1 MSSEF
6 SSLFALAPQV
16 QDLLFRQARTAN
28 TFTDEPVSDT
38 QIEALYD
45 LVKWGPTSM
54 NVQPLRM
61 VLVRS
66 DEARA
71 RLITHMFPGN
81 QPKVAAAPLVAIMA
95 ADTQFHTH
103 LSRTFPHVPGVEALY
118 ADDAF
123 RLQVAKAQAWLQVGY
138 VIMGVRA
145 LGLAAGPMNGFD
157 PAGVDADLLAGT
169 SLQSITIMN
178 IGHPGPDAFKERLPR
193 LDHHEVVSSL

>member
-1 MSSEF
+1 MTVDPA
-6 SSLFALAPQV
+6 SLLTLSREA

-28 TFTDEPVSDT
+28 TFTDDPVTDA
-38 QIEALYD
+38 QIEALYE
-45 LVKWGPTSM
+45 LVRWGPTSM

-66 DEARA
+66 DDARR

-81 QPKVAAAPLVAIMA
+81 QPKVEAAPLVAIMA
-95 ADTQFHTH
+95 ADIEFHRH
-103 LSRTFPHVPGVEALY
+103 LARTFPHIPGADALY

-123 RLQVAKAQAWLQVGY
+123 RTQVAKAQAWLQVGY

-145 LGLAAGPMNGFD
+145 LGLAAGPMNGFN
-157 PAGVDADLLAGT
+157 PSGVDADLLAGT

-178 IGHPGPDAFKERLPR
+178 IGRPGPDAFRERLPR
-193 LDHHEVVSSL
+193 LALDEVVSTL

>member
-1 MSSEF
+1 MTGDLSQ
-6 SSLFALAPQV
+6 LFTLESTAQ
-16 QDLLFRQARTAN
+16 QLLFRGARTAN
-28 TFTDEPVSDT
+28 TFTEEPVTDS

-61 VLVRS
+61 LLVRS

-71 RLITHMFPGN
+71 RLVTHMFPGN
-81 QPKVAAAPLVAIMA
+81 QPKVMSAPLVAIMA
-95 ADTQFHTH
+95 ADTQFHQH
-103 LSRTFPHVPGVEALY
+103 LERTFPHVPGAAALY
-118 ADDAF
+118 ADDTF
-123 RLQVAKAQAWLQVGY
+123 RIQVARAQAWLQVGY

-145 LGLAAGPMNGFD
+145 LGLAAGPMNGFN

-178 IGHPGPDAFKERLPR
+178 IGRPGPDAFKERLPR
-193 LDHHEVVSSL
+193 LGHHEVVSTL